1 MRIAIYALLF
11 LFFGCQKESVV
22 IEDPLK
28 TPIEGDF
35 SPTSV
40 KIEVPFWM
48 PPLPEFQGNPNTAEG
63 IALGRMLFYDPILS
77 KDSTLSCGS
86 CHQQQFAFTD
96 PKQFSIGIRGLPSK
110 RNSMAIINLAY
121 NTNGFFWDGRAPT
134 LQAQAIHPIEDPL
147 EMNDT
152 WENVVS
158 KLARHPE
165 YPKRFRAAF
174 GIQTP
179 SEISREHVIK
189 AITQF
194 ERTLISADSRFDKV
208 VWKNQGWLTDEELR
222 GKQLFFFEENQSLE
236 HPGCSHCHF
245 DPLFTDNSFRNNGLD
260 KTFTDMGRA
269 MVTQNP
275 ADQAKFRVP
284 TLRNIAL
291 TGPYMHDGR
300 FQTLEEVLEHYS
312 RGGHGV
318 ANEDVNIRPFPLT
331 ERDKLDLIAFLET
344 LTDTSF
350 INNPAFS
357 NPFK

>member
-1 MRIAIYALLF
+1 MRIFIFILIILVG
-11 LFFGCQKESVV
+11 GCQKETIL
-22 IEDPLK
+22 IEDPLLK
-28 TPIEGDF
+28 PIGGNFDP
-35 SPTSV
+35 SPVS
-40 KIEVPFWM
+40 IEVPFWM
-48 PPLPEFQGNPNTAEG
+48 PPLPQFQGNPNTAEG
-63 IALGRMLFYDPILS
+63 IELGRMLFYDPIMS
-77 KDSTLSCGS
+77 KDSTISCAS
-86 CHQQQFAFTD
+86 CHQQQFAFSD
-96 PKQFSIGIRGLPSK
+96 PKQFSLGVRGLQGK

-121 NTNGFFWDGRAPT
+121 NTNGFFWDGRAPS

-147 EMNDT
+147 EMNET
-152 WENVVS
+152 WDNVVK
-158 KLARHPE
+158 KLANHPD

-222 GKQLFFFEENQSLE
+222 GKQLFFFEESQLLE

-245 DPLFTDNSFRNNGLD
+245 DPLFTDNTFRNNGLD
-260 KTFTDMGRA
+260 KTFTDMGRGIF
-269 MVTQNP
+269 TQNIS
-275 ADQAKFRVP
+275 DNGKFRVP

-291 TGPYMHDGR
+291 TAPYMHDGR

-318 ANEDVNIRPFPLT
+318 SNEDVNIRPFPLSDQ
-331 ERDKLDLIAFLET
+331 DKKDLIAFLAT

-350 INNPAFS
+350 IQNPAFS